1 LRPRIY
7 GTETEYALHYR
18 AGGDR
23 GETWDEE
30 ELARHFEEGAAL
42 IGEAAREAGGPA
54 AGEFLGNGGRFYL
67 DRGGHP
73 EYATPE
79 CRSVFDLVA
88 HELAGDRLMLEVAQ
102 VAQAKLEGAGRPER
116 LSVFKN
122 NADFYGNS
130 YGSHENYWIAA
141 RASKRLQSLI
151 PFLVTR
157 QVFAGAGKVAA
168 PGRGG
173 DPAYQVSQR
182 ADFFG
187 CVFNDR
193 ATGRR
198 GIIHTRKREVHQ
210 PGENRRLHVIVGDS
224 NLAET
229 AMALKL
235 GSTGLVLR
243 LLEEGRID
251 GLPRLAAPVDALK
264 MVSRDPG
271 QKLELEGKRSPRTAL
286 EIQTV
291 YLEQVQRTLGAELE
305 GEEAR
310 VLDLWAALL
319 EGVAR
324 VRFDPWAGVLEDDP
338 DGVRRQVDW
347 VLKLWVLNRSGA
359 GDCGDED
366 LARRR
371 RIDLRYHDL
380 DPHKSI
386 FARCRDMG
394 LVDRVVEEEV
404 VSRARVEPPGDTR
417 AWTRG
422 LVIREMARR
431 GVEVRVSGWDKL
443 RVGGSGCT
451 AERTPFFASS
461 VRRAQPVD
469 VKLDDPFLAED
480 PARQPEVRA
489 FLQAWDGGG
498 TNV

>member
-30 ELARHFEEGAAL
+30 ELARHCEEGAAL
-42 IGEAAREAGGPA
+42 VGEAAREVGGPA

-88 HELAGDRLMLEVAQ
+88 HEVAGDRRMHEVARA
-102 VAQAKLEGAGRPER
+102 AQAKLERAGRPER

-141 RASKRLQSLI
+141 RASRRLESLI

-168 PGRGG
+168 PPRVDGT
-173 DPAYQVSQR
+173 AYQVSQR

-193 ATGRR
+193 ASGRR
-198 GIIHTRKREVHQ
+198 GIIHTRKRELQQ

-224 NLAET
+224 NRTET
-229 AMALKL
+229 ATALKL

-243 LLEEGRID
+243 VLEECGVR
-251 GLPRLAAPVDALK
+251 GLPRLRSPVDALK
-264 MVSRDPG
+264 RVSRNPRAR
-271 QKLELEGKRSPRTAL
+271 LELTGKHAPRTAL
-286 EIQTV
+286 EVQAI
-291 YLEQVQRTLGAELE
+291 YLERVRRALGADLDP
-305 GEEAR
+305 EEAR
-310 VLDLWAALL
+310 VLELWAAVL
-319 EGVAR
+319 EGLGR
-324 VRFDPWAGVLEDDP
+324 VRFDPAAGVLEDDP
-338 DGVRRQVDW
+338 DEVRRRVDW
-347 VLKLWVLNRSGA
+347 VLKLWLLSRG
-359 GDCGDED
+359 GPED
-366 LARRR
+366 PEGARRR

-380 DPHKSI
+380 DPGKSI
-386 FARCRDMG
+386 FVRCRDLG
-394 LVDRVVEEEV
+394 LVDRVVADEDV
-404 VSRARVEPPGDTR
+404 QRAGVEPPGDTR

-422 LVIREMARR
+422 LTIREMARR
-431 GVEVRVSGWDKL
+431 GVEVRVGGWDRL
-443 RVGGSGCT
+443 RIGGTGCT

-469 VKLDDPFLAED
+469 VKLDDPFLAQD
-480 PARQPEVRA
+480 PARQSEVSA

-498 TNV
+498 SDV